1 MLHEIV
7 ANARRRGKWL
17 VFCNVPPDLS
27 RTIGEL
33 KGDERSFGPLIMTDQ
48 DLAVEW
54 MEEEALHR
62 HAAGR
67 LRLQSLP
74 LEQLDFTQGLDAD
87 ELELLRSRLVPRE
100 FAPGET
106 VCAEGE
112 AADRLWLLARGS
124 VSVRLV
130 APDGSSRRI
139 ASLAMG
145 TVVGE
150 MALLGTGR
158 RSASVVA
165 DDEVFCYELAEAEFR
180 SLLDEHPRLAS
191 KILANLAREMAR
203 RVRVTSEYLR
213 FALG

>member
-1 MLHEIV
+1 V
-7 ANARRRGKWL
+7 
-17 VFCNVPPDLS
+17 
-27 RTIGEL
+27 RTIGEFR
-33 KGDERSFGPLIMTDQ
+33 GDERHFGPLIMTDQ
-48 DLAVEW
+48 DSAVEW
-54 MEEEALHR
+54 MEEEALRR
-62 HAAGR
+62 HEAGR
-67 LRLQSLP
+67 GRVESLP
-74 LEQLDFTQGLDAD
+74 LERLDFTQGLDGA
-87 ELELLRSRLVPRE
+87 ELELLRARLVPRT

-106 VCAEGE
+106 VCEEGD
-112 AADRLWLLARGS
+112 AADRLWLLAQGS

-165 DDEVFCYELAEAEFR
+165 DDDVLAYELAEAEFR
-180 SLLDEHPRLAS
+180 ALLDEHPRLAS